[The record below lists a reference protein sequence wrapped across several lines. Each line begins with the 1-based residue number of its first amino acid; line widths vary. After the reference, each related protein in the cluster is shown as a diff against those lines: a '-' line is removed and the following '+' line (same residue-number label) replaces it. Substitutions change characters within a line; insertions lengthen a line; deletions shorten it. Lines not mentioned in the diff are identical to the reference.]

1 MRRELTLVLALA
13 FLLSAF
19 QIHADARTFD
29 SSKIDPALLSEVL
42 ADPKAEYDVIV
53 RTVVKETLR
62 SSKDDRAK
70 RAGDEITK
78 EGGTKRHAL
87 SIVGGASAKI
97 QGKQLLRLTNSGQVD
112 YIFADAPL
120 TTTWDPAADAGKA
133 TTPGI
138 ITIGAPSAWI
148 NGGVTGKGIGVA
160 IVDSGI
166 YAHPDLAGRI
176 AAQVD
181 FTGGTVTS
189 TNTVTGQT
197 TTTTSG
203 TVGLGSDPGGH
214 GTHVAGLVAGNGAS
228 SGSAYTG
235 VAPEATVLDVRVI
248 RSDGSS
254 NTGIVLQGLQWV
266 LAHKNTYNIK
276 VVNMSLGA
284 PVTKS
289 YKLDPLATAA
299 QVLTFAGITVVV
311 SAGNSGPNSTTIT
324 SPANDPFVISVGA
337 VDDNATADGT
347 DDTIA
352 TFSSRGKTPFN
363 SLAKPDVAAPG
374 RKMVSL
380 RAPGST
386 LDSLYP
392 ERRVATS
399 DGSEPAYFTLSGT
412 SMSAPVVAGT
422 VALMLEKNSTLT
434 PAQVK
439 KRLKSTATPL
449 SGFYAKDQGAGRIDA
464 AKAVAGINTEREYSE
479 GRVSDSFA
487 KDMRRFIQGQPL
499 SWNDP
504 TYNGGVDAHNITW
517 ENVTWENITWDN
529 ITWENITWE
538 NLTWENITWENITW
552 ENITW
557 ESAETLAYEALTGGT
572 GWVLVD

>member
-1 MRRELTLVLALA
+1 LTLVLALA

-29 SSKIDPALLSEVL
+29 PSKIDPALLGEVL

-53 RTVVKETLR
+53 RTVPSESKDR
-62 SSKDDRAK
+62 SSRDDRAK

-78 EGGTKRHAL
+78 EGGSKRHAL
-87 SIVGGASAKI
+87 GIVGGASAKI
-97 QGKQLLRLTNSGQVD
+97 VGKQLLRLSNSRQVD

-120 TTTWDPAADAGKA
+120 TATWDPAADAGKA
-133 TTPGI
+133 ATPGI
-138 ITIGAPSAWI
+138 LSISAPSAWTTS
-148 NGGVTGKGIGVA
+148 GVTGKGIGVA

-181 FTGGTVTS
+181 FTGDSVTTTDPIS
-189 TNTVTGQT
+189 GLT

-203 TVGLGSDPGGH
+203 TVGMGSDPGGH

-235 VAPEATVLDVRVI
+235 VAPEANVLDVRVI

-254 NTGIVLQGLQWV
+254 NTGIVLRGLQWV
-266 LAHKNTYNIK
+266 LANKNTYNIK

-284 PVTKS
+284 HVTKS

-299 QVLTFAGITVVV
+299 QVLTFAGITVIV
-311 SAGNSGPNSTTIT
+311 SAGNSGSASATIT

-337 VDDNATADGT
+337 VDDNATADGA

-352 TFSSRGKTPFN
+352 TFSSRGKTAIDN
-363 SLAKPDVAAPG
+363 KAKPDVAAPG
-374 RKMVSL
+374 RKMISL
-380 RAPGST
+380 RSPGST
-386 LDSLYP
+386 LDSMYP

-412 SMSAPVVAGT
+412 SMAAPVVAGT
-422 VALMLEKNSTLT
+422 VALMLERNSTLT
-434 PAQVK
+434 PSQIK
-439 KRLKSTATPL
+439 KRLKATATPL
-449 SGFYAKDQGAGRIDA
+449 AGFYAKDQGAGRINA
-464 AKAVAGINTEREYSE
+464 ARAVSSINTEREYSE

-487 KDMRRFIQGQPL
+487 KDMRKFIQGQPL
-499 SWNDP
+499 TWRDP
-504 TYNGGVDAHNITW
+504 LYNGGVDANGITW
-517 ENVTWENITWDN
+517 EN

-538 NLTWENITWENITW
+538 NITWENITWENFTWENITWENITW

-557 ESAETLAYEALTGGT
+557 ESADTLSYDSQSTEE
-572 GWVLVD
+572 WELVD